1 MDIAPYD
8 LHTIRYK
15 KGFYFRS
22 KVPLSLSSSKM
33 FLKTFKVLFLIVT
46 LVQVTQCV
54 RPSSSTSSSN
64 ASATLVRGQDDEP
77 NNAFAN
83 PVAARKNLKSQAF
96 YQRLDAHNLS
106 ANYLRRY
113 GASDAELEEAG
124 KKKQELT
131 KAAIKSEKNV
141 VKLDKLAK
149 QLGSKDDKQL
159 QRLRPNPRS
168 TKIQKKPMS
177 NEVRKLTAGQNT
189 VVSKKSGYS
198 LRSKAKKTQ

>member
-1 MDIAPYD
+1 
-8 LHTIRYK
+8 
-15 KGFYFRS
+15 
-22 KVPLSLSSSKM
+22 M

-54 RPSSSTSSSN
+54 RPSSTSSSN
-64 ASATLVRGQDDEP
+64 PSATLVRGQDEP

-83 PVAARKNLKSQAF
+83 PVAARKNFKSQAF
-96 YQRLDAHNLS
+96 YQRLDADNLS

-113 GASDAELEEAG
+113 GASDAQLEEAG
-124 KKKQELT
+124 KKKQKLT
-131 KAAIKSEKNV
+131 QAAIESEKNV
-141 VKLDKLAK
+141 VKLEKLAK
-149 QLGSKDDKQL
+149 QLGSTEDKQL
-159 QRLRPNPRS
+159 QRLRPNPRR

-177 NEVRKLTAGQNT
+177 NEVRKLTAGQNI